1 MRLGVLFHMLSM
13 SVALTAT
20 LVYSADDDRVL
31 QDRPE
36 EPMAPALVNRQ
47 VEILGGSAQAN
58 ASMLRPHLDHVLM
71 SRIGKIDAECSLT
84 VEQVHKLQLAG
95 RGDTHRI
102 MSELFRIEQE
112 SIARANRGAPNVD
125 MQKEVRQRVLGPAM
139 DPFVED
145 SLFHKVLWKMLTTEQ
160 QARLQEL
167 LEAERMALMRSHLV
181 AIYGEKFPLRED
193 QELALARLFRARYP
207 EWRPGPAGAMSVSV
221 VVLMAAELGAELKP
235 LLTDEQWQ
243 QTTAFVKTAQQRE
256 PLLRD
261 YGLWPIRAAD
271 EVRTSP

>member
-1 MRLGVLFHMLSM
+1 M

-20 LVYSADDDRVL
+20 SVFAADDDRVL

-36 EPMAPALVNRQ
+36 KPTAPVAINPQ

-58 ASMLRPHLDHVLM
+58 ASMLRPHLDHMLM
-71 SRIGKIDAECSLT
+71 SRIGKIDAECALT

-95 RGDTHRI
+95 RGDVHRL

-112 SIARANRGAPNVD
+112 SITRANRGVPNGN

-160 QARLQEL
+160 QARFHEL
-167 LEAERMALMRSHLV
+167 KEAERQALMRSHLV
-181 AIYGEKFPLRED
+181 AIYSTNFPLRED
-193 QELALARLFRARYP
+193 QELSLARLFLARYP

-221 VVLMAAELGAELKP
+221 VVLMAAELGEELKP
-235 LLTDEQWQ
+235 LLTEVQWQ
-243 QTTAFVKTAQQRE
+243 QTTAFVKAAQQRE

-271 EVRTSP
+271 TVRKSP